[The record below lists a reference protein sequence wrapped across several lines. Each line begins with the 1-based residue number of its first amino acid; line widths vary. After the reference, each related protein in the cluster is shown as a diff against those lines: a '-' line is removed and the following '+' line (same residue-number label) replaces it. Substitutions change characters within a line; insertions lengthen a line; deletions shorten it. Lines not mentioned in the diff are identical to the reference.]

1 MMPKQAS
8 MRWESGSPCGDA
20 GVRIWA
26 AVYTV
31 LVNSPW
37 TLIANPAAGRGRNVR
52 TAQACTVRLR
62 ELGHDV
68 TLRLTEF
75 RGHATALAAEAVE
88 AHHGVV
94 IVCGGDGTVA
104 EVLPSLA
111 RTRTALGLIPQGTGN
126 DLARALGIPRSVA
139 GAIRLLHS
147 HQPGVMDLGRCG
159 NRWFA
164 TVAAFG
170 FDAEVSQIMEQG
182 DAPLPGT
189 AGYLLASLRHLRTY
203 VPPRVRLSGDFGETE
218 QQVFLAAV
226 ANTPSYGGGLCIAPD
241 ASPDDGRFDVCII
254 DGGLSKAT
262 LLSLMPRIFWGGH
275 VRHPAVQVLSS
286 RQVRLEPLDGAHLL
300 HADGEPLETTP
311 TTLQIEARALRVIRP
326 TVPAVVRTYDVVPA
340 GTG

>member
-1 MMPKQAS
+1 
-8 MRWESGSPCGDA
+8 
-20 GVRIWA
+20 
-26 AVYTV
+26 V

-37 TLIANPAAGRGRNVR
+37 TLIVNPTAGRGRNSR
-52 TAQACTVRLR
+52 TAQACAVRLR
-62 ELGHDV
+62 ELGHEV
-68 TLRLTEF
+68 ILRLTEF
-75 RGHATALAAEAVE
+75 RGHGTTIAAEAVG
-88 AHHGVV
+88 AGHGVV
-94 IVCGGDGTVA
+94 VVCGGDGTIA

-111 RTRTALGLIPQGTGN
+111 HTRTALGIIPQGTGN

-139 GAIRLLHS
+139 AALRLLHR
-147 HQPGVMDLGRCG
+147 HHPGVMDLGRCG

-170 FDAEVSQIMEQG
+170 FDAEVSQIMERG

-218 QQVFLAAV
+218 QEVFLAAV
-226 ANTPSYGGGLCIAPD
+226 ANTRSYGGGLRIAPD
-241 ASPDDGRFDVCII
+241 ANPDDGRFDVCII

-275 VRHPAVQVLSS
+275 VRHPAVRVLSA
-286 RQVRLEPLDGAHLL
+286 RKVRFEPLDGPHLL

-311 TTLQIEARALRVIRP
+311 TTLQIEAHALRVIRP
-326 TVPAVVRTYDVVPA
+326 TVPAALRTYDVVPA
-340 GTG
+340 